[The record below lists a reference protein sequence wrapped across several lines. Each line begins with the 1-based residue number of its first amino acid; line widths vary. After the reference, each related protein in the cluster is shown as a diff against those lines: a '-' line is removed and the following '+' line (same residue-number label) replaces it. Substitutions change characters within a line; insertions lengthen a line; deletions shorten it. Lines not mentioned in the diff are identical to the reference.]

1 MKAAFDNEEF
11 RVEVAALYRF
21 ALAKDVKPDD
31 WPAMCGFARAAF
43 NSKYP
48 APNSTKDPL
57 EQASE
62 SLLHKLSPEGPEPNL
77 ADLAAHPEALFIAR
91 PEGWEEVYKF
101 HIQLEEGKQAQKELK
116 EEIAKQQRE
125 IGRARKQKTKLESE
139 KARLSSELK
148 DLKQQPKLE
157 AKKNRELEEK
167 LRVSER
173 KYAEASEVSAERQ
186 TELEEERKRTAAA
199 QQRVH
204 DERVKWHEERSRKD
218 ALIRDLEVRLQEQ
231 ISERRAS
238 ATEALTLISE
248 SLQSA
253 PTNKSLREAVGETL
267 EEAARLFEVF
277 LFPSDAHAHSSDLL
291 EPETRFAAELPP
303 GVLMNSLTAAEFLC
317 LEKKSFLIVDGYN
330 FIFQRPGIDPKNL
343 PEERRRLR
351 KELEE
356 LYNRTGNSSLV
367 IYDGK
372 MSEFM
377 ITKGRGGGVKEIF
390 TVDGVKADPLI
401 IRECGKAP
409 RDRALVV
416 VSADRGETADD
427 LGVRGPAEDLGA
439 NLLYP
444 HQLLHVIEHLRK

>member
-1 MKAAFDNEEF
+1 M
-11 RVEVAALYRF
+11 
-21 ALAKDVKPDD
+21 
-31 WPAMCGFARAAF
+31 
-43 NSKYP
+43 
-48 APNSTKDPL
+48 
-57 EQASE
+57 
-62 SLLHKLSPEGPEPNL
+62 
-77 ADLAAHPEALFIAR
+77 
-91 PEGWEEVYKF
+91 
-101 HIQLEEGKQAQKELK
+101 
-116 EEIAKQQRE
+116 
-125 IGRARKQKTKLESE
+125 IG
-139 KARLSSELK
+139 
-148 DLKQQPKLE
+148 
-157 AKKNRELEEK
+157 
-167 LRVSER
+167 
-173 KYAEASEVSAERQ
+173 
-186 TELEEERKRTAAA
+186 
-199 QQRVH
+199 
-204 DERVKWHEERSRKD
+204 
-218 ALIRDLEVRLQEQ
+218 
-231 ISERRAS
+231 
-238 ATEALTLISE
+238 E

-253 PTNKSLREAVGETL
+253 QTNKSLRESVGETL

-277 LFPSDAHAHSSDLL
+277 LSPSDDHAHSSDLL

-372 MSEFM
+372 MSEFVS
-377 ITKGRGGGVKEIF
+377 TKGRGGGVKEIF